1 MLNAIAGLLLAIRLA
16 YSSPVDY
23 DIALAGNFG
32 EPRPNHF
39 HCGID
44 IKTGGVEGKRLLA
57 ISDGYVSRVTVGLS
71 GFGNALYITHPDGNT
86 SVYCHLKSFSP
97 SITRLLRR
105 WQYAHESYVADVR
118 LGPLDCPV
126 ARGQFIAISG
136 NTGASQAPHLHLE
149 LHETQSG
156 HLKDPLD
163 VLGSCINDGQAP
175 MAHAFMAYPVPGKGV
190 FEGGSGKRSYAFT
203 GYKLNRKFRA
213 WGKVGFGIW
222 ANDYM
227 EVTYNK
233 YGVRE
238 TVLRVD
244 GNEVF
249 RSCMDGIP
257 PTVNRRINY
266 WGDYQHYFRY
276 GTWYLKSFRTP
287 GNTLPFITADGNGGI
302 VDFNEERNYHIEY
315 SLADYFGNTSVYE
328 FVVCGNK
335 EDIQGVKQ
343 GKQRETMHGDR
354 LSTYSYPGVY
364 VVIPKGMLDDDIT
377 LSPRKMVGNDAFSPL
392 YSFYDRPCPLASWA
406 ELGIAVRSNVAD
418 TGKLY
423 VKSND
428 GKYCGGRYRD
438 GWVVANIRE
447 LGIAYC
453 LAYDSLA
460 PRIVPFGRNS
470 WVSRQRVRV
479 LVTDGESGLM
489 TFKGFLDGEFVLFER
504 IDKTDIYECKLP
516 ETPVRRLGKQ
526 RMLTLVAIDKRKN
539 KSVQC
544 LQIEY

>member
-1 MLNAIAGLLLAIRLA
+1 MNAIAGLLLAIRLA

-203 GYKLNRKFRA
+203 GHKLNRKFRA

-249 RSCMDGIP
+249 RSCVDGIP

>member
-1 MLNAIAGLLLAIRLA
+1 MNAIAGLLLAIRLA

-203 GYKLNRKFRA
+203 GHKLNRKFRA

-249 RSCMDGIP
+249 RSCVDGIP

-489 TFKGFLDGEFVLFER
+489 AFKGFLDGEFVLFER

>member
-1 MLNAIAGLLLAIRLA
+1 MNAIAGLLLAIRLA

-203 GYKLNRKFRA
+203 GHKLNRKFRA

-249 RSCMDGIP
+249 RSCVDGIP

-315 SLADYFGNTSVYE
+315 SLADYFGNTSV
-328 FVVCGNK
+328 
-335 EDIQGVKQ
+335 
-343 GKQRETMHGDR
+343 
-354 LSTYSYPGVY
+354 
-364 VVIPKGMLDDDIT
+364 
-377 LSPRKMVGNDAFSPL
+377 
-392 YSFYDRPCPLASWA
+392 
-406 ELGIAVRSNVAD
+406 
-418 TGKLY
+418 
-423 VKSND
+423 
-428 GKYCGGRYRD
+428 
-438 GWVVANIRE
+438 
-447 LGIAYC
+447 
-453 LAYDSLA
+453 
-460 PRIVPFGRNS
+460 
-470 WVSRQRVRV
+470 
-479 LVTDGESGLM
+479 
-489 TFKGFLDGEFVLFER
+489 
-504 IDKTDIYECKLP
+504 
-516 ETPVRRLGKQ
+516 
-526 RMLTLVAIDKRKN
+526 
-539 KSVQC
+539 
-544 LQIEY
+544 

>member
-1 MLNAIAGLLLAIRLA
+1 MLNAIAGLLLAISIA
-16 YSSPVDY
+16 YSSPVEY

-57 ISDGYVSRVTVGLS
+57 IADGYVSRVTVGLS

-97 SITRLLRR
+97 GITRLLRR
-105 WQYAHESYVADVR
+105 WQYTHESYVADVR
-118 LGPLDCPV
+118 LGPMDCPV
-126 ARGQFIAISG
+126 ARGQFIAVSG

-163 VLGSCINDGQAP
+163 VLGPCITDGQAP
-175 MAHAFMAYPVPGKGV
+175 MAHAFMAYPVPGKGL
-190 FEGGSGKRSYAFT
+190 FEGGSARRSYAFT
-203 GYKLNRKFRA
+203 GHKLSRKFHA

-227 EVTYNK
+227 EATYNK

-244 GNEVF
+244 GDEVF
-249 RSCMDGIP
+249 RSCVDGIP

-276 GTWYLKSFRTP
+276 GTWYLKSFRTL
-287 GNTLPFITADGNGGI
+287 GNTLPFITTDGNGGI
-302 VDFNEERNYHIEY
+302 VDFNEERDYHVEY
-315 SLADYFGNTSVYE
+315 SLTDYFGNTSVYE
-328 FVVCGNK
+328 FIVSGRKAEIPTAKPNAS
-335 EDIQGVKQ
+335 
-343 GKQRETMHGDR
+343 RETMYGGR
-354 LSTYSYPGVY
+354 LSTYSYPGTY
-364 VVIPKGMLDDDIT
+364 IAIPKGMLDGNIT
-377 LSPRKMVGNDAFSPL
+377 LSPRKMVCDNALSPL

-406 ELGIAVRSNVAD
+406 ELGIAVRQRVAD

-428 GKYCGGRYRD
+428 GRYHGGRYKD
-438 GWVVANIRE
+438 GWVTAKIRE

-453 LAYDSLA
+453 LAYDSIA
-460 PRIVPFGRNS
+460 PRIVPLGRNS
-470 WVSRQRVRV
+470 WASRQRVRV
-479 LVTDGESGLM
+479 QVTDGESGM
-489 TFKGFLDGEFVLFER
+489 KSFKGFLDGEFVLFER
-504 IDKTDIYECKLP
+504 LDKTNIYECKLP
-516 ETPVRRLGKQ
+516 ETPIGRLGKQ
-526 RMLTLVAIDKRKN
+526 RKLMLVAIDKREN
-539 KSVQC
+539 KSVQSW
-544 LQIEY
+544 QVEY

>member
-1 MLNAIAGLLLAIRLA
+1 MCVN
-16 YSSPVDY
+16 
-23 DIALAGNFG
+23 
-32 EPRPNHF
+32 
-39 HCGID
+39 
-44 IKTGGVEGKRLLA
+44 
-57 ISDGYVSRVTVGLS
+57 
-71 GFGNALYITHPDGNT
+71 
-86 SVYCHLKSFSP
+86 
-97 SITRLLRR
+97 
-105 WQYAHESYVADVR
+105 
-118 LGPLDCPV
+118 
-126 ARGQFIAISG
+126 
-136 NTGASQAPHLHLE
+136 
-149 LHETQSG
+149 
-156 HLKDPLD
+156 KD
-163 VLGSCINDGQAP
+163 
-175 MAHAFMAYPVPGKGV
+175 
-190 FEGGSGKRSYAFT
+190 
-203 GYKLNRKFRA
+203 
-213 WGKVGFGIW
+213 
-222 ANDYM
+222 
-227 EVTYNK
+227 
-233 YGVRE
+233 
-238 TVLRVD
+238 
-244 GNEVF
+244 
-249 RSCMDGIP
+249 
-257 PTVNRRINY
+257 
-266 WGDYQHYFRY
+266 
-276 GTWYLKSFRTP
+276 
-287 GNTLPFITADGNGGI
+287 
-302 VDFNEERNYHIEY
+302 
-315 SLADYFGNTSVYE
+315 
-328 FVVCGNK
+328 
-335 EDIQGVKQ
+335 DIQGVKR

>member
-57 ISDGYVSRVTVGLS
+57 ISDGYVCRVTVGLS

-156 HLKDPLD
+156 HLKDPLG

-203 GYKLNRKFRA
+203 GHKLNRKFRA

-249 RSCMDGIP
+249 RSCVDGIP